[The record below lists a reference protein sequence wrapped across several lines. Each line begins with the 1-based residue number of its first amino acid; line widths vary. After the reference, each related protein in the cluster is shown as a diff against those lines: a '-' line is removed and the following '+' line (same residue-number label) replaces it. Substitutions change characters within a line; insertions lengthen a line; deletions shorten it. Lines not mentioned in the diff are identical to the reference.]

1 MQKCGPAGHVSIEDG
16 RRGCYNHSEICEAK
30 RRGKGAKAQRAMD
43 QKEIRQYEKMILTPP
58 KRLIITLAIPTIV
71 SMLISMIYNL
81 VDAYFVGILG
91 TSAAAAVGVVMSIQ
105 AVFQAFGFMFG
116 HGAGSIISRRLS
128 EGRREEA
135 DKTLTTSFLASLLV
149 AGVLSVLGLF
159 LLEPLS
165 IGLGSTGTILP
176 FSKVYGMYI
185 LLAGPGFAASCV
197 LNNVMRYEGRASLA
211 MIGLVSG
218 GVLNMIGDPILMF
231 GLKLGIHGAG
241 LSTMIS
247 QYISMFLLLIMFLTG
262 RTMSKIRPGLLL
274 RDSAKEIFRRFLHI
288 IRNGFPSLMRQA
300 LNSISN
306 IILNN
311 ASKPYGDAAIAAMT
325 IAGRVLAFIMAVAM
339 GIGQGFQPVSAFNYG
354 ASKYRRFREAFSFA
368 LILSTSLM
376 IVLGGIIFAFP
387 GPVIGLF
394 RDDPQVIT
402 YGATALR
409 CMCIG
414 AAFIPLGTLNNM
426 LFQSIGKSGIAT
438 LAAMMRSGLFYIPIV
453 LILPLFLGYFG
464 IQSAQMW
471 ADILTAIAAVP
482 FLAHFFRKLP
492 RGDQETPMDRAYLD
506 ATKARCD

>member
-1 MQKCGPAGHVSIEDG
+1 
-16 RRGCYNHSEICEAK
+16 
-30 RRGKGAKAQRAMD
+30 MD

-58 KRLIITLAIPTIV
+58 KRLIIKLAIPTIL

-116 HGAGSIISRRLS
+116 HGAGSIISRMLS

-135 DKTLTTSFLASLLV
+135 DKMLTTSFLSSLLV
-149 AGVLSVLGLF
+149 AGILTTVGLC

-165 IGLGSTGTILP
+165 KALGSTDTILP

-197 LNNVMRYEGRASLA
+197 LNNVMRYEGKASLA

-231 GLKLGIHGAG
+231 GLGLGIHGAG
-241 LSTMIS
+241 LSTAIS
-247 QYISMFLLLIMFLTG
+247 QYISLFLLLIMFLTG
-262 RTMSKIRPGLLL
+262 RTMSKIRPALLFK
-274 RDSAKEIFRRFLHI
+274 DSAKQIFVRLVHI
-288 IRNGFPSLMRQA
+288 LRNGFPSLMRQA
-300 LNSISN
+300 FASISN

-325 IAGRVLAFIMAVAM
+325 ISGRVLAFIVSVMM
-339 GIGQGFQPVSAFNYG
+339 GLGQGFQPVSAYNYG
-354 ASKYRRFREAFSFA
+354 ASKYRRLRESFNFA
-368 LILSTSLM
+368 L
-376 IVLGGIIFAFP
+376 VLGTCLMFILGTIVFIIP
-387 GPVIGLF
+387 EPVIRLF
-394 RDDPQVIT
+394 RDDDMVIY
-402 YGATALR
+402 YGKTALR

-414 AAFIPLGTLNNM
+414 ALFMPIGTLCNM

-438 LAAMMRSGLFYIPIV
+438 LAAMMRSGLFYIPVI
-453 LILPLFLGYFG
+453 LILPHFVGIFG

-471 ADILTAIAAVP
+471 GDILTAIVSIP
-482 FLAHFFRKLP
+482 FLVHFFRNLP
-492 RGDQETPMDRAYLD
+492 KEDQETPMDRIYLD
-506 ATKARCD
+506 SVARKEGT

>member
-1 MQKCGPAGHVSIEDG
+1 
-16 RRGCYNHSEICEAK
+16 
-30 RRGKGAKAQRAMD
+30 MD
-43 QKEIRQYEKMILTPP
+43 QKELRQYEKMILTPP
-58 KRLIITLAIPTIV
+58 KRLIITLAIPTII

-91 TSAAAAVGVVMSIQ
+91 TPAAAAVGIVMSIQ

-116 HGAGSIISRRLS
+116 HGAGSIISRMLS

-135 DKTLTTSFLASLLV
+135 DKTLTTSFISSLLV
-149 AGVLSVLGLF
+149 AGILSVIGLC

-165 IGLGSTGTILP
+165 YGLGSTDTILP

-231 GLKLGIHGAG
+231 GLQLEIHGAG
-241 LSTMIS
+241 LSTLIS

-262 RTMSKIRPGLLL
+262 RTMSRIRPLLL
-274 RDSAKEIFRRFLHI
+274 FRDSVKSILLRFVHI

-306 IILNN
+306 IVLNN
-311 ASKPYGDAAIAAMT
+311 ASKPHGDAAIAAMT

-354 ASKYRRFREAFSFA
+354 ANKYKRLREAFSFA
-368 LILSTSLM
+368 LLLGTAAML
-376 IVLGGIIFAFP
+376 VLGAAVFAFP
-387 GPVIGLF
+387 GPVIKLF
-394 RDDPQVIT
+394 RDDKDVIR
-402 YGATALR
+402 YGSTALR
-409 CMCIG
+409 CMCVG
-414 AAFIPLGTLNNM
+414 ALFIPAGTLCNM

-438 LAAMMRSGLFYIPIV
+438 LAAMMRSGLFYIPLI

-471 ADILTAIAAVP
+471 ADILTAIAAAP
-482 FLAHFFRKLP
+482 FLIHFFRKLP
-492 RGDQETPMDRAYLD
+492 KEDQETQMDRAYLD
-506 ATKARCD
+506 SIAHKP

>member
-1 MQKCGPAGHVSIEDG
+1 
-16 RRGCYNHSEICEAK
+16 
-30 RRGKGAKAQRAMD
+30 MD

-58 KRLIITLAIPTIV
+58 KRLIIKLAIPTIL

-116 HGAGSIISRRLS
+116 HGAGSIISRMLS

-135 DKTLTTSFLASLLV
+135 DKMLTTSFLSSLLV
-149 AGVLSVLGLF
+149 AGILTTVGLC

-165 IGLGSTGTILP
+165 KALGSTDTILP

-197 LNNVMRYEGRASLA
+197 LNNVMRYEGKASLA

-231 GLKLGIHGAG
+231 GLGLGIHGAG
-241 LSTMIS
+241 LSTAIS
-247 QYISMFLLLIMFLTG
+247 QYISLFLLLIMFLTG
-262 RTMSKIRPGLLL
+262 RTMSKIRPALLFK
-274 RDSAKEIFRRFLHI
+274 DSAKQFFVRLAHI
-288 IRNGFPSLMRQA
+288 LRNGFPSLMRQA
-300 LNSISN
+300 FASISN

-325 IAGRVLAFIMAVAM
+325 ISGRVLAFIVSVMM
-339 GIGQGFQPVSAFNYG
+339 GLGQGFQPVSAYNYG
-354 ASKYRRFREAFSFA
+354 ASKYRRLRESFNFA
-368 LILSTSLM
+368 LILGTCLM
-376 IVLGGIIFAFP
+376 FILGTIVFIIP
-387 GPVIGLF
+387 EPVIRLF
-394 RDDPQVIT
+394 RDDDMVIY
-402 YGATALR
+402 YGKTALR

-414 AAFIPLGTLNNM
+414 ALFMPVGTLCNM

-438 LAAMMRSGLFYIPIV
+438 LAAMMRSGLFYIPVI
-453 LILPLFLGYFG
+453 LILPHFVGYFG

-471 ADILTAIAAVP
+471 GDILTAIVSIP
-482 FLAHFFRKLP
+482 FLVHFFRNLP
-492 RGDQETPMDRAYLD
+492 KEDQETPMDRVYLD
-506 ATKARCD
+506 SVARKEEA

>member
-1 MQKCGPAGHVSIEDG
+1 
-16 RRGCYNHSEICEAK
+16 
-30 RRGKGAKAQRAMD
+30 MD

-58 KRLIITLAIPTIV
+58 KRLIITLAVPTIL
-71 SMLISMIYNL
+71 SMLITMIYNL

-116 HGAGSIISRRLS
+116 HGAGTLISRALS

-135 DKTLTTSFLASLLV
+135 DKTLTTSFLSSLLV
-149 AGVLSVLGLF
+149 AGILSAFGLIF
-159 LLEPLS
+159 LTPLS
-165 IGLGSTGTILP
+165 IGLGSTKTILP
-176 FSKVYGMYI
+176 YSEIYGMYI

-197 LNNVMRYEGRASLA
+197 LNNVMRYEGKASLA

-231 GLKLGIHGAG
+231 GLKLHIHGAG
-241 LSTMIS
+241 LSTAIS
-247 QYISMFLLLIMFLTG
+247 QYISLFLLLIMFLTG
-262 RTMSKIRPGLLL
+262 RTMSRIRPGLLF
-274 RDSAKEIFRRFLHI
+274 RDPVKQIALRFLHI

-300 LNSISN
+300 MNSLSN
-306 IILNN
+306 IVLNN

-325 IAGRVLAFIMAVAM
+325 IAGRMLAFIMAVAM

-354 ASKYRRFREAFSFA
+354 AAKYRRFREAFRFA
-368 LILSTSLM
+368 LILGTLVM
-376 IVLGGIIFAFP
+376 AVLGSIVFIFP

-394 RDDPQVIT
+394 RDDKDVID

-414 AAFIPLGTLNNM
+414 AVFIPLGTLFNM
-426 LFQSIGKSGIAT
+426 MFQSIGKSGIAT
-438 LAAMMRSGLFYIPIV
+438 LAAMMRSGLFYIPLI

-471 ADILTAIAAVP
+471 ADILTAISSIP
-482 FLAHFFRKLP
+482 FLIHFFRKLP
-492 RGDQETPMDRAYLD
+492 KEDQETEMDRTYLN
-506 ATKARCD
+506 AIAPRP

>member
-1 MQKCGPAGHVSIEDG
+1 
-16 RRGCYNHSEICEAK
+16 
-30 RRGKGAKAQRAMD
+30 MD
-43 QKEIRQYEKMILTPP
+43 EKEIRQYEKMILTPP
-58 KRLIITLAIPTIV
+58 KRLIVTLAIPTII
-71 SMLISMIYNL
+71 SMLISMVYNL

-105 AVFQAFGFMFG
+105 SVFQAFGFMFG
-116 HGAGSIISRRLS
+116 HGAGSIISRMLS

-149 AGVLSVLGLF
+149 AGILSILGLC

-165 IGLGSTGTILP
+165 IGLGSTNTILP
-176 FSKVYGMYI
+176 FSKIYGMYI

-211 MIGLVSG
+211 MIGLVAG

-231 GLKLGIHGAG
+231 ACRLEIHGAG
-241 LSTMIS
+241 LSTLIS

-262 RTMSKIRPGLLL
+262 RTMSRIRPAVLFK
-274 RDSAKEIFRRFLHI
+274 DSAKTILLRFVHI

-300 LNSISN
+300 LNSLSN

-325 IAGRVLAFIMAVAM
+325 IAGRVLAFIISVAM

-354 ASKYRRFREAFSFA
+354 ANKFRRFREAFSFA
-368 LILSTSLM
+368 VILGTCM
-376 IVLGGIIFAFP
+376 MVILGGIIFAFP

-394 RDDPQVIT
+394 RDDPEVIE
-402 YGATALR
+402 YGAVALR

-414 AAFIPLGTLNNM
+414 SLFIPLSTLNNM
-426 LFQSIGKSGIAT
+426 MFQSIGKSGIAT
-438 LAAMMRSGLFYIPIV
+438 LASMMRSGLFYIPLV

-471 ADILTAIAAVP
+471 ADILTAIASLP
-482 FLAHFFRKLP
+482 FLIYFFRHLP
-492 RGDQETPMDRAYLD
+492 KEDQETHMDLAYRETI
-506 ATKARCD
+506 ANGPRGCAP